1 MAAKVAN
8 ELLDVENVRASFV
21 LTKIDDLVYVSARSI
36 DDINVQ
42 VIMEKFGGGGHGTV
56 AGVQLPD
63 TTVEEVKEQLK
74 SVLRTM
80 WDEGD
85 F

>member
-1 MAAKVAN
+1 M
-8 ELLDVENVRASFV
+8 
-21 LTKIDDLVYVSARSI
+21 TKIDDLVYVSARSI

-56 AGVQLPD
+56 AGVQLPNV
-63 TTVEEVKEQLK
+63 TVEEAKEQLK
-74 SVLRTM
+74 AVLKSM